1 VSFANPA
8 HQPDAGLGART
19 RIEDLRLEVYAATAQ
34 MAAAAAA
41 GTAAVLNRAV
51 AERGAARVVIA
62 TGNSQLAFVT
72 ALADH
77 EIPWS
82 KVTVFHMDEYVGID
96 ANHPASFRRWIR
108 ERIAEPFGPAQVEY
122 IDGEAADVDA
132 ECARYEALLRAAPLD
147 LTCMGIGENGHLA
160 FNEPG
165 QADFDDPRWVK
176 PITLTPESL
185 HQQVGEGHF
194 PDVAAVP
201 PTAISL
207 TVPALLSARE
217 VQVVVPEERKAAA
230 IRNTLTLPI
239 DASCP
244 STILRRTPHAKLYL
258 DAASA
263 TAARDV
269 LPGLAS

>member
-1 VSFANPA
+1 VL
-8 HQPDAGLGART
+8 DTRT
-19 RIEDLRLEVYAATAQ
+19 QIEDLRLEVFAATAD

-41 GTAAVLNRAV
+41 GTAEVLSRAV
-51 AERGAARVVIA
+51 AERGTARVVIA

-72 ALADH
+72 ALAGYDV
-77 EIPWS
+77 PWS
-82 KVTVFHMDEYVGID
+82 QVTVFHMDEYVGID

-108 ERIAEPFGPAQVEY
+108 ERIAEPFGPARVEY
-122 IDGEAADVDA
+122 IDGEAPDAEA
-132 ECARYEALLRAAPLD
+132 ECARYEALLRESPID

-176 PITLTPESL
+176 PIRLTPESL

-194 PDVAAVP
+194 PDVASVP

-207 TVPALLSARE
+207 TVPALLSARV
-217 VQVVVPEERKAAA
+217 VQVVAPEQRKAAA
-230 IRNTLTLPI
+230 VRNTLTLPI
-239 DASCP
+239 DATCP

-263 TAARDV
+263 TASLDL
-269 LPGLAS
+269 LPATACPTV